1 MAKFLIDE
9 NISPKT
15 LHFLTELK
23 FDVTTLKSQ
32 GITDEEV
39 VAQAIKEERIII
51 TLDLDFGEIFHFHKR
66 GKVGIIVLRV
76 APPTIENVNTML
88 KRLLS
93 SVDIDKHKKSLII
106 VDWHKYR
113 IRK

>member
-15 LHFLTELK
+15 LQFLTTLG
-23 FDVTTLKSQ
+23 FDVIALKSR

-39 VAQAIKEERIII
+39 VAHAIEHERIII

-76 APPTIENVNTML
+76 APPTIENVNTTL
-88 KRLLS
+88 ERLLS
-93 SVDIDKHKKSLII
+93 SVDIDAYKKSLII

-113 IRK
+113 IR

>member
-15 LHFLTELK
+15 LQFLTELG
-23 FDVTTLKSQ
+23 FDVTTLKSR
-32 GITDEEV
+32 GVTDEEV
-39 VAQAIKEERIII
+39 VAQAIEQERIVI

-76 APPTIENVNTML
+76 APPTIENVNTTL

-93 SVDIDKHKKSLII
+93 SLEIEKHKKSLII

>member
-15 LHFLTELK
+15 LQFLVELE
-23 FDVTTLKSQ
+23 FDVIALKSR

-39 VAQAIKEERIII
+39 VAQAIEHERIIV
-51 TLDLDFGEIFHFHKR
+51 TLDLDFGGIFHFHKR

-76 APPTIENVNTML
+76 APPTIENVNTTL

-93 SVDIDKHKKSLII
+93 SVDIDKHRKSLII